1 MKTVGRIAAVVF
13 GVLALS
19 VPAAFA
25 QTPDYPGGAPPQVA
39 GVEIVNT
46 PAAPPPAQVAGVEL
60 VRGETQ
66 GGLALTGADIAGI
79 IVVGFGAIAL
89 GAVLVRSARRRT
101 A

>member
-1 MKTVGRIAAVVF
+1 VKTVGRIAAVVF

-25 QTPDYPGGAPPQVA
+25 QTPDYPGGAPP
-39 GVEIVNT
+39 
-46 PAAPPPAQVAGVEL
+46 QVAGVEL